1 MADPAPP
8 AQSYA
13 VVLVVDDEDLVRRL
27 VARALSDAGY
37 TVMEARSGAEAMA
50 VLSADP
56 GRIQLVVSDIAMP
69 EMTGLELAAVVTE
82 RWPTIPLL
90 LVSGQS
96 RPPNDY
102 RGTFLP
108 KPFAPDSLVAAV
120 VSLLPDTNGS

>member
-90 LVSGQS
+90 LVSGQI

>member
-1 MADPAPP
+1 MADPAPRP
-8 AQSYA
+8 PSDA

-27 VARALSDAGY
+27 MARALSDASY
-37 TVMEARSGAEAMA
+37 AVMEARSGAEAVA
-50 VLSADP
+50 VLSANP

-69 EMTGLELAAVVTE
+69 EMTGVELAAVVTE
-82 RWPTIPLL
+82 RWPTIPLI

-96 RPPNDY
+96 RPPDDY